1 MDRLPQEIVDDI
13 ISHRFI
19 DEIIHR
25 YRPKLRLISRFA
37 TVSRGFQYAIER
49 LLFRTIEISNL
60 DNDIQ
65 MFESLFSTS
74 PYRRDFIKRVTL
86 RIQLDEYLQRI
97 IRIYYKALDMDQAGR
112 EAFRAVSETLLFL
125 SAWTDRQAIRL
136 TISCQTWGKVV
147 PGGIPVK
154 GQHRCQ
160 EFTVI
165 ELPDLDTLPAAPCI
179 RSLEITC
186 IDASPQV
193 HPFSVVTIAK
203 ACPKLDDLILAHADP
218 YSYDEFEFLDEWEHP
233 DSKIAFQLPTHNF
246 AKVYIDHPVCFW
258 FAQLMDFVTARYH
271 ASFCVTMH
279 NVVNNFARLD
289 YHGILEP
296 SFFWPYGPSEQP
308 APFRQNMTYMWLQFE
323 PVKISGE
330 WYFKTGRQIGQ
341 CPVQFWRT
349 PEEDVMMPLI
359 EAMCKALDQMPSL
372 KTFQMSCEVIQ
383 MSRGGYWRLSYA
395 APGVPSNFDKHVE
408 IPPNLARVSGGS
420 EGAVGGDADLGSGHD
435 DGFKSSGDGA
445 EASKSSQGTDD
456 SSLDHVRSFPRWLL
470 DAGDWKPSAEILE
483 ALQRVGRGIHG
494 QGALISFVP
503 FGMFW

>member
-13 ISHRFI
+13 ISHCFI
-19 DEIIHR
+19 DEIIHP

-37 TVSRGFQYAIER
+37 TVSRRFQYAIER

-65 MFESLFSTS
+65 MFESLFSSS
-74 PYRRDFIKRVTL
+74 PYRRDFIKRMTL

-97 IRIYYKALDMDQAGR
+97 IRIYYKALDMDQAGL
-112 EAFRAVSETLLFL
+112 EAFRAVSETLLIL

-147 PGGIPVK
+147 HG
-154 GQHRCQ
+154 
-160 EFTVI
+160 E
-165 ELPDLDTLPAAPCI
+165 
-179 RSLEITC
+179 RSCREAYPSRANI
-186 IDASPQV
+186 AV
-193 HPFSVVTIAK
+193 HPFSVVAIAK

-218 YSYDEFEFLDEWEHP
+218 YSYHEFEFLDKWEHP

-246 AKVYIDHPVCFW
+246 AKVYIDPPVCFW
-258 FAQLMDFVTARYH
+258 LAQLMDFVTARYH
-271 ASFCVTMH
+271 ARFCVTMH
-279 NVVNNFARLD
+279 NVLNNFVRLD
-289 YHGILEP
+289 YRGILEP
-296 SFFWPYGPSEQP
+296 SFFWPYGPSEQA
-308 APFRQNMTYMWLQFE
+308 APFWQGMTYMCLQFE

-395 APGVPSNFDKHVE
+395 APGVPSNFDRHVE
-408 IPPNLARVSGGS
+408 IPPNMARVSGGS
-420 EGAVGGDADLGSGHD
+420 GGAVGGDADLGSGHD

-470 DAGDWKPSAEILE
+470 DAGDWKPSTEILE

-494 QGALISFVP
+494 QDALISFVP

>member
-1 MDRLPQEIVDDI
+1 MGACHSLFKYFTSPPPTQAHTFQHPRFPLGSCQTSPQHILPPTVDRLPQEIVDDI

-19 DEIIHR
+19 DEIIHP

-60 DNDIQ
+60 DNYIQ

-112 EAFRAVSETLLFL
+112 EEFRAVSETLLIL

-193 HPFSVVTIAK
+193 HPFSVLTIAK
-203 ACPKLDDLILAHADP
+203 ACPKLADLILAHADP

-246 AKVYIDHPVCFW
+246 SKVYIDHPVCFW

-308 APFRQNMTYMWLQFE
+308 APFRQNMTYMWLQVVGHPKFASKPE
-323 PVKISGE
+323 VHTYTLKLVDNESAIITVMSD
-330 WYFKTGRQIGQ
+330 RCLICGQ
-341 CPVQFWRT
+341 FGC
-349 PEEDVMMPLI
+349 PEEESCYAGIVPVSPMTLI
-359 EAMCKALDQMPSL
+359 LEGL
-372 KTFQMSCEVIQ
+372 
-383 MSRGGYWRLSYA
+383 
-395 APGVPSNFDKHVE
+395 
-408 IPPNLARVSGGS
+408 IPP
-420 EGAVGGDADLGSGHD
+420 
-435 DGFKSSGDGA
+435 
-445 EASKSSQGTDD
+445 
-456 SSLDHVRSFPRWLL
+456 
-470 DAGDWKPSAEILE
+470 
-483 ALQRVGRGIHG
+483 
-494 QGALISFVP
+494 
-503 FGMFW
+503 